1 MKVVSYIESI
11 IDTHQKI
18 YGIYFHS
25 NHREYIQDQV
35 NKGIYAFQ
43 VIYVDDFGSHRLG
56 YYDSKLL
63 QKIIVRST
71 KQINNL
77 DYSLLK
83 SKNIYEPGGEEF
95 FNKLWAYDGERFQWS
110 DTETLVFD
118 PSKIRDIKLEEIIN
132 DRTN

>member
-11 IDTHQKI
+11 IDIHQKI

-43 VIYVDDFGSHRLG
+43 VIYVDDF
-56 YYDSKLL
+56 
-63 QKIIVRST
+63 RSQT
-71 KQINNL
+71 KEIKNL

-95 FNKLWAYDGERFQWS
+95 FNKIWAYDGKRFQWT
-110 DTETLVFD
+110 DTETLIFD
-118 PSKIRDIKLEEIIN
+118 PSKIRDIKLEEIIK
-132 DRTN
+132 

>member
-11 IDTHQKI
+11 IDMHQKI
-18 YGIYFHS
+18 HGIYFHS
-25 NHREYIQDQV
+25 IHREYIQDQV

-43 VIYVDDFGSHRLG
+43 VIYVDDDLGSN
-56 YYDSKLL
+56 
-63 QKIIVRST
+63 T
-71 KQINNL
+71 KEIKNL

-95 FNKLWAYDGERFQWS
+95 FNKLWSYDGKRFQWS

-118 PSKIRDIKLEEIIN
+118 PSKIRDIKLEEIIK
-132 DRTN
+132 

>member
-11 IDTHQKI
+11 IDMHQKEH
-18 YGIYFHS
+18 GIYFHS
-25 NHREYIQDQV
+25 IHREYIQDQV

-43 VIYVDDFGSHRLG
+43 VIYVDDFGRLI
-56 YYDSKLL
+56 KAPH
-63 QKIIVRST
+63 T

-77 DYSLLK
+77 DCSLLK

-95 FNKLWAYDGERFQWS
+95 FNKLWAYDGKRFQWS

-118 PSKIRDIKLEEIIN
+118 PSKIRDIKLEEIIK
-132 DRTN
+132 

>member
-11 IDTHQKI
+11 IDMHQKEH
-18 YGIYFHS
+18 GIYFHS
-25 NHREYIQDQV
+25 IHREYIQDQV

-43 VIYVDDFGSHRLG
+43 VIYVECLP
-56 YYDSKLL
+56 LL
-63 QKIIVRST
+63 KENQT

-77 DYSLLK
+77 DCSLLK

-95 FNKLWAYDGERFQWS
+95 FNKLWAYDGKRFQWS

-118 PSKIRDIKLEEIIN
+118 PSKIRDIKLEEIIK
-132 DRTN
+132 